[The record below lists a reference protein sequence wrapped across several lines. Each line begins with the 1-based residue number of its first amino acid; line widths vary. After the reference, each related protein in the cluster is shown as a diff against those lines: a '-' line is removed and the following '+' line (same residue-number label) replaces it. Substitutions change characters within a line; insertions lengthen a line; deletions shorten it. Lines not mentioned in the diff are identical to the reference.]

1 MWNYYIFLI
10 FTLATILLLIASVCY
25 YCIKNQPKSEIL
37 PNNMKFKNYDELK
50 ETNIKNCTC
59 YYFDNIFNHR
69 DLDLDNFILNE
80 KYNESF
86 NLWSWIEN

>member
-10 FTLATILLLIASVCY
+10 FTLVAILLLIASVCY
-25 YCIKNQPKSEIL
+25 YCIKHQPKREIL
-37 PNNMKFKNYDELK
+37 PNNMKLKNYDELK
-50 ETNIKNCTC
+50 ETNIKNCAS

-86 NLWSWIEN
+86 NLWFWIEN

>member
-1 MWNYYIFLI
+1 
-10 FTLATILLLIASVCY
+10 
-25 YCIKNQPKSEIL
+25 
-37 PNNMKFKNYDELK
+37 MKLKTYDELK
-50 ETNIKNCTC
+50 ESNIKNCAS

-86 NLWSWIEN
+86 NLWFWIEN

>member
-10 FTLATILLLIASVCY
+10 FTLVAILLLIASVCY
-25 YCIKNQPKSEIL
+25 YCIKHQPNREIL
-37 PNNMKFKNYDELK
+37 PNNMKLKNYDELK
-50 ETNIKNCTC
+50 ETNIKNCAS

-86 NLWSWIEN
+86 NLWFWIEN